1 MYAVT
6 GATGQLG
13 RLVLEAL
20 LKKVPAGNIVACVR
34 DPEKAG
40 DLRSQGLQ
48 VRLAD
53 YDRPETLVPALDGV
67 DKLLLISSSEIG
79 RRAPQ
84 HRAVVEAAKARGVNL
99 LVYTS
104 LLHADTSRLGL
115 AEEHRQTEALIRASG
130 LPFVVLRNGWY
141 TENYMASVPAA
152 LTHSALLGS
161 AGEGRIASAA
171 RADYAAAA
179 AAALTSTDDLRGR
192 VFELAGDKAYTLAE
206 LAAELSR
213 QSGQQVP
220 YKNLPRTEYESVLL
234 GAGLPPGLA
243 ALLAESDAVAA
254 EGGLFDDGGELTTL
268 IGRPTTSL
276 AASVGMALAAR

>member
-1 MYAVT
+1 MYAIT

-13 RLVLEAL
+13 RLVLDAL
-20 LKKVPAGNIVACVR
+20 LKTVPAADIVACVR
-34 DPEKAG
+34 DPNKAD

-53 YDRPETLVPALDGV
+53 YDRPETLTAAFEGV

-79 RRAPQ
+79 RRVPQ
-84 HRAVVEAAKARGVNL
+84 HRAVIEAAKGRRVDL
-99 LVYTS
+99 IVYTS

-115 AEEHRQTEALIRASG
+115 AEEHRQTEALIRSSS
-130 LPFVVLRNGWY
+130 LPFVILRNGWY

-152 LTHSALLGS
+152 LTHGALLGS

-179 AAALTSTDDLRGR
+179 AAALTSTRDLRGR

-213 QSGQQVP
+213 QSGQPVS
-220 YKNLPRTEYESVLL
+220 YNNLPRTEYEGVLL
-234 GAGLPPGLA
+234 GAGLPTGLA

-254 EGGLFDDGGELTTL
+254 EGGLFDDGGELATL
-268 IGRPTTSL
+268 TGRPTTPL
-276 AASVGMALAAR
+276 AASVTQALAAR